1 MTDSSKSALSLI
13 STHQG
18 YSESEQRIVDYIL
31 EHQSEAPRLTAAQ
44 LSRAA
49 ATSEATVSRFCRKLG
64 FGSFRSFQFSLAR
77 DLESQRN
84 EGLTDEVSL
93 DNMEQ
98 SLKNIT
104 TRWPQLYT
112 RLRMPALLSSP
123 PWAIRTRS
131 RSMRRLSFRSW
142 ACAAWRAPLARHQ
155 SALRSRYAR
164 VTSSC

>member
-64 FGSFRSFQFSLAR
+64 VCVL
-77 DLESQRN
+77 
-84 EGLTDEVSL
+84 
-93 DNMEQ
+93 
-98 SLKNIT
+98 
-104 TRWPQLYT
+104 
-112 RLRMPALLSSP
+112 
-123 PWAIRTRS
+123 
-131 RSMRRLSFRSW
+131 
-142 ACAAWRAPLARHQ
+142 
-155 SALRSRYAR
+155 LRSIVDLPASGVCVGRGYAEIR
-164 VTSSC
+164 DIARRSCVRASLLHNGV